1 MRVLF
6 AVEITSL
13 LYKHSKIFSKIKT
26 LSVIEYKIKYIVLT
40 CLDIP
45 RKQMS
50 SSVSRRLTM
59 VFSRVSISTAT
70 FPNRHYMYLYKWNTD
85 TYTWLCKYNISNSI
99 TCFSSFPRW
108 RNMYVCFSDV
118 TQTWNICSKT
128 KDKYHNDRRVNQDT
142 YSYHFGYGKYCNLFL
157 TSVSLSTVSC
167 FCFDFY
173 FFGGSRRY
181 EGMKNAA

>member
-13 LYKHSKIFSKIKT
+13 LYKHSKIFSKIKIF
-26 LSVIEYKIKYIVLT
+26 SVIEYKIKYIVLT
-40 CLDIP
+40 CLDSP
-45 RKQMS
+45 RKPIS
-50 SSVSRRLTM
+50 TSVSRRLTM
-59 VFSRVSISTAT
+59 VFSGNQFQLLPFQTGTIYINEIQTHISA
-70 FPNRHYMYLYKWNTD
+70 
-85 TYTWLCKYNISNSI
+85 LCKYNISDSI

-108 RNMYVCFSDV
+108 RNMYVWFSDV

-128 KDKYHNDRRVNQDT
+128 KDKYQNDRRVNQDT
-142 YSYHFGYGKYCNLFL
+142 YSYHFGYGKYCSLFL

-167 FCFDFY
+167 IWFDFY

-181 EGMKNAA
+181 EGIRNAA